1 LTLISSSPSAT
12 KEFAFHTIKGYAWFK
27 ELEEE
32 EMAGGGGMEELLL
45 KLDSGVP

>member
-1 LTLISSSPSAT
+1 LTLISSSPSAA

-32 EMAGGGGMEELLL
+32 MAGGTEELLL